1 MAHNFSTTELEDVFL
16 SDLDIS
22 NNFFVDSEPLRPEV
36 KTQILRTKDP
46 ERVSKLE
53 LDLLNRRNVELEHTI
68 KV

>member
-1 MAHNFSTTELEDVFL
+1 MAHNFFTTELEDVFL
-16 SDLDIS
+16 SDLDIL
-22 NNFFVDSEPLRPEV
+22 NNFFADPEPLRSEV